1 MGYFASSLLSPP
13 GWRNLHIHDF
23 STPKSSR
30 KTPSGEL
37 SATIGEPFATT
48 GALLQPLHG
57 LLCSSARWKPPS
69 DFGYS
74 SPSSSILLPQPSPA
88 HPLARLAARPLLP
101 HAPRPARP
109 APPAPPRNPAARSPG
124 RGGGRRINRIEHRS
138 RCNRYTAGILK

>member
-88 HPLARLAARPLLP
+88 HPIFPHGHLRSSDLTASELTCPSARCRCFRAVVMCRHPRAAHMPPSFAPLLP
-101 HAPRPARP
+101 FA
-109 APPAPPRNPAARSPG
+109 
-124 RGGGRRINRIEHRS
+124 
-138 RCNRYTAGILK
+138 T